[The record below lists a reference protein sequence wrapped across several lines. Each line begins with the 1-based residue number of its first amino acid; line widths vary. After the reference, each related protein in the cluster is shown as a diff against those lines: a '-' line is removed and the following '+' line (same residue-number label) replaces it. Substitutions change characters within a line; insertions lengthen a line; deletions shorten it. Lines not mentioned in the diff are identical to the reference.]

1 MCVCLTITALFCL
14 ISLLISIAILLS
26 NRVSSLCF
34 LSPRLPHLLSLFPSL
49 SLSYLCLLYLCLV
62 PPPSLPSSCTC
73 FTFVATSVP
82 VSLLPPPTPPPT
94 SPIYLSRLCLILISI
109 CVPVSLLSLSPSFS
123 ITVSV
128 PFSPCLRLCL
138 LSSSTSSVPISGP
151 VSSSSLSSFPLLS
164 HLRSPFRDGTS
175 LGAGPRDWIG
185 ITRLSGRI
193 ELTSS
198 HERRRACFPSLLRGR
213 RWGGQG
219 EGSGPYGWARCID

>member
-1 MCVCLTITALFCL
+1 MSV
-14 ISLLISIAILLS
+14 SLSLPCF
-26 NRVSSLCF
+26 VSSLSSSPSQSFFPTMSLPCVFCLHACLTCF
-34 LSPRLPHLLSLFPSL
+34 LCPPL

-82 VSLLPPPTPPPT
+82 VSLLPPPPPPT
-94 SPIYLSRLCLILISI
+94 SPIYLSCPCLILISI
-109 CVPVSLLSLSPSFS
+109 YVPVSLLSLSPSFS

-151 VSSSSLSSFPLLS
+151 VSSSSLSSFPFLS
-164 HLRSPFRDGTS
+164 HLRCPFWDGTS

-213 RWGGQG
+213 RWRGQG
-219 EGSGPYGWARCID
+219 EGRDLTAGHDA

>member
-1 MCVCLTITALFCL
+1 MFSVSTPA
-14 ISLLISIAILLS
+14 SLA
-26 NRVSSLCF
+26 F
-34 LSPRLPHLLSLFPSL
+34 
-49 SLSYLCLLYLCLV
+49 
-62 PPPSLPSSCTC
+62 
-73 FTFVATSVP
+73 SVP
-82 VSLLPPPTPPPT
+82 
-94 SPIYLSRLCLILISI
+94 LS
-109 CVPVSLLSLSPSFS
+109 VSLLSLSPLSLPCPTSFPSFLLYMFHLCRHLCPCLPLAAPHPTAHVSNLSLSSMSHPYLHLCTS
-123 ITVSV
+123 ISLV
-128 PFSPCLRLCL
+128 PFSIFLHHCFCPFLSLSPSLSPLFIHILCPHLRPRLFL
-138 LSSSTSSVPISGP
+138 V
-151 VSSSSLSSFPLLS
+151 LSSFPLLS